1 MFLRYIRLCC
11 RLTTV
16 SAFWGTIVLGSVYY
30 TADGGE
36 EGWYVF
42 TMKNIPP
49 IDDDSVIDD
58 DNDDGEGGRTV
69 GDGRRLWV
77 PVVFCYLMTM
87 YTFYL
92 IDEEYKHYV
101 ELRMEWL
108 AKGGGLDV
116 EQKR

>member
-1 MFLRYIRLCC
+1 
-11 RLTTV
+11 
-16 SAFWGTIVLGSVYY
+16 
-30 TADGGE
+30 
-36 EGWYVF
+36 
-42 TMKNIPP
+42 MKNIPP

>member
-1 MFLRYIRLCC
+1 MV
-11 RLTTV
+11 T
-16 SAFWGTIVLGSVYY
+16 AFWGTIVLGSVYY

-49 IDDDSVIDD
+49 IT
-58 DNDDGEGGRTV
+58 DDGDNRAA

-77 PVVFCYLMTM
+77 PVVFCYLMTL

-92 IDEEYKHYV
+92 IKEEYKHFV

-108 AKGGGLDV
+108 AKGAGLDV
-116 EQKR
+116 GQKR